1 MGPPK
6 ELVTKYEDR
15 PARLRDEEAM
25 AVWRTAARLLKTQ
38 ILRLERLHST
48 VRRLIFMLSVQT
60 HGVDFDELSALFVLQ
75 RHRERA
81 KRFDPVL
88 NVRVEAEAKEN
99 AGMDCPQGS
108 DDVKPKKAKVDG
120 RCADNWK
127 TYCHDSH
134 MKALCDGQKVSNS
147 EVSRQYKALSPE
159 DLGDAGTGMIIGRDS
174 PLSQ

>member
-88 NVRVEAEAKEN
+88 NVRLEAEAKEEG
-99 AGMDCPQGS
+99 GMDCPQGS
-108 DDVKPKKAKVDG
+108 EDRKPKKAKVDG

-134 MKALCDGQKVSNS
+134 MKALTDGKKLTNT
-147 EVSRQYKALSPE
+147 EVSRQYHALSPE
-159 DLGDAGTGMIIGRDS
+159 DLGDAGTGKKIGRV
-174 PLSQ
+174 